1 MDEKIISL
9 LENLRLIE
17 NRANSYRD
25 YFRSLDKPA
34 WRESVLIAE
43 GCETIRHV
51 VNRVE
56 RGEGQ

>member
-25 YFRSLDKPA
+25 YFGLGNPISRKQS
-34 WRESVLIAE
+34 RLISE
-43 GCETIRHV
+43 GCETIRQLV
-51 VNRVE
+51 KRVE
-56 RGEGQ
+56 AEK

>member
-25 YFRSLDKPA
+25 YFGTGISIGRKQSI
-34 WRESVLIAE
+34 LIAE
-43 GCETIRHV
+43 GCETIRRL

-56 RGEGQ
+56 TAEVQ